1 MRSFI
6 SKDETPRP
14 RFAGVVILLA
24 LMTVL
29 TGLVTAC
36 SGDNASDAQA
46 KATVTTAA
54 EMPAVT
60 NSVPGQSETS
70 VNTEAAC
77 AQLGAALEEVQT
89 QWIASPDVATNA
101 DLVLDESTTT
111 KFNEFS
117 VMVMTGPAFDAAVT
131 VRDTARLSMDSQA
144 ALIEWSFTNCGMTVG
159 P

>member
-6 SKDETPRP
+6 SKDETTRP
-14 RFAGVVILLA
+14 RFAGVVILVA

-36 SGDNASDAQA
+36 SGDNASDAEA
-46 KATVTTAA
+46 KATVTTAV

-60 NSVPGQSETS
+60 NSVPGQGETE
-70 VNTEAAC
+70 VDTEAAC

-117 VMVMTGPAFDAAVT
+117 IMVMTGPAFDAAVT
-131 VRDTARLSMDSQA
+131 VRDTAHITMDSQT
-144 ALIEWSFTNCGMTVG
+144 ALIEWSITNCDMTVG